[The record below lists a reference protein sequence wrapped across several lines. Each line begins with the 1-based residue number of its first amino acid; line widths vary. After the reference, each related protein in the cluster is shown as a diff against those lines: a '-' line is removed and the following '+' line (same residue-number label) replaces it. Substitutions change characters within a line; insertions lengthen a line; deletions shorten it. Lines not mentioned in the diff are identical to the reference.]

1 MNPQLLPALDCPAIA
16 KALEIT
22 NLRNTH
28 AHTHALYTC
37 PQVLVEVQ
45 CDLESSWSLSYFWKK
60 EKMRESCTTFV
71 FCYAGSNEQK
81 MLLGHIW
88 ESRSKKE
95 RPQEEEEEFKEAFT
109 VSSALSRFTFWNLFG
124 VFVSRSFSSKET
136 IEFYPLFFFFSFF
149 WGWQTTYHTHYY

>member
-1 MNPQLLPALDCPAIA
+1 MNPQLLPALDCLAIA
-16 KALEIT
+16 KVLEIT

-28 AHTHALYTC
+28 AHTHAL
-37 PQVLVEVQ
+37 LVEVQ
-45 CDLESSWSLSYFWKK
+45 CDLESSWSLSYFWKE

-81 MLLGHIW
+81 MLLAHIW
-88 ESRSKKE
+88 ESRSKNE
-95 RPQEEEEEFKEAFT
+95 RPQEEEEEFKEACT

-124 VFVSRSFSSKET
+124 VCVSRSFSSKET
-136 IEFYPLFFFFSFF
+136 IEFYPLFFIFSFL